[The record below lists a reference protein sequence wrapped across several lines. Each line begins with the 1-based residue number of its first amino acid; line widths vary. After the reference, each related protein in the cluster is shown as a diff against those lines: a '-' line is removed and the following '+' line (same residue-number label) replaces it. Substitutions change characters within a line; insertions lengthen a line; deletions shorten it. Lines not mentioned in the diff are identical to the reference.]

1 MLNGRLG
8 TVGRSKIGTI
18 VSKVCNQRAVLR
30 IFAHNACLSDENC
43 VFFWVRGVLTPHQ
56 LVSWVAKLQQFHLCS
71 ELCHNV
77 CLPSPPP
84 TALLLLRVCLQL
96 KYFQSIREKKDVRF
110 VMYILVPAASSRAP
124 ALDPVWGWWLA
135 GQGSRGE
142 GSFLL

>member
-1 MLNGRLG
+1 MLNGRLD
-8 TVGRSKIGTI
+8 TVGRSKI
-18 VSKVCNQRAVLR
+18 VSKVRNQWAVLR
-30 IFAHNACLSDENC
+30 IFAHNACLSDENG
-43 VFFWVRGVLTPHQ
+43 VFFRLGESSHRI
-56 LVSWVAKLQQFHLCS
+56 SWLVAKLQRFHLCL

-110 VMYILVPAASSRAP
+110 VMYILVPAAGLSS
-124 ALDPVWGWWLA
+124 LDPVWGWWLA

>member
-1 MLNGRLG
+1 MLNGHLG
-8 TVGRSKIGTI
+8 TVGRSKIGTL
-18 VSKVCNQRAVLR
+18 VSKVRNQWAVLR
-30 IFAHNACLSDENC
+30 IFAHNACLSDENG
-43 VFFWVRGVLTPHQ
+43 VFFRLGESSHRISW
-56 LVSWVAKLQQFHLCS
+56 LVAMLQQFHLCLD
-71 ELCHNV
+71 LCHNV
-77 CLPSPPP
+77 CLPSPPA